1 MNFTAAVL
9 PMPETRASI
18 GFARI
23 GGKRKQLLSGNNAHI
38 KNHAVLKLTYHVAFK
53 ELARNHARNFIVS

>member
-38 KNHAVLKLTYHVAFK
+38 KNHAVLKRMYNVAFK
-53 ELARNHARNFIVS
+53 ELA